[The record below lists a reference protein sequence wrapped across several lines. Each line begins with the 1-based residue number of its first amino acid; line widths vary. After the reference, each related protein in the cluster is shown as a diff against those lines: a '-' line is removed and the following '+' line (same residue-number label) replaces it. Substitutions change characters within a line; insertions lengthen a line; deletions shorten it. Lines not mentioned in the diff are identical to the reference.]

1 MPDTPRSPALRCR
14 KFRRHPPTL
23 GPERAP
29 GWDGKECLPGNIR
42 ELKPPRLHHQSP
54 RVTVS
59 LAATFWEI
67 VRVPFQHGELI
78 WGIVPLYFSW
88 MVTELTAAKVTY
100 NTALQTGFTLLWAG
114 AHWLWQAIP
123 PGSKSAGYGVLAGL
137 FSLSG
142 LVTGL
147 VLTLGALALVS
158 GMRHKYPRGMRFLG
172 HTRFAGYF
180 MIALFPIQAG
190 ILAWTWERVAAI
202 ALFSAP
208 VWLLVHLLLLPLR
221 KR

>member
-1 MPDTPRSPALRCR
+1 MTS
-14 KFRRHPPTL
+14 
-23 GPERAP
+23 
-29 GWDGKECLPGNIR
+29 
-42 ELKPPRLHHQSP
+42 ELKAHLLRRQTAP
-54 RVTVS
+54 VTGS
-59 LAATFWEI
+59 LAASFWEI
-67 VRVPFQHGELI
+67 VRVPFQHAELI

-100 NTALQTGFTLLWAG
+100 NTALQTGFALLWAG

-123 PGSKSAGYGVLAGL
+123 PGSRSVGYGILTGL

-142 LVTGL
+142 LVTVL

-158 GMRHKYPRGMRFLG
+158 GIRHKYPRGMRFLG
-172 HTRFAGYF
+172 HTRFAAYF

-190 ILAWTWERVAAI
+190 VLAWTWERVAAI
-202 ALFSAP
+202 ALFAVP
-208 VWLLVHLLLLPLR
+208 IWLLLHLLLLPLR